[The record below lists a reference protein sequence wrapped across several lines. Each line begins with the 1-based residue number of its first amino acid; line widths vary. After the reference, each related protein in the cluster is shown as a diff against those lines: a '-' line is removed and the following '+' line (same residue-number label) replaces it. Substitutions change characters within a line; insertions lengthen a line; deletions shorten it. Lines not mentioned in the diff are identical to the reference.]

1 MKLRRLAITAALLAF
16 SYAAPRSFS
25 QDQGSSGAPDQNAP
39 AAQTDKTPVPQTTVQ
54 EADPEKVKHNG
65 GKQDVEA
72 VGNRNVGCKTGMG
85 NWYGVEK
92 QIALGKQYAQQVES
106 TVKLIQEPVITEY
119 VNRVGQNIVRNS
131 DAQVPFT
138 IKVIDSEEINAFA
151 LPGIFLAASIQPM
164 KRLEVFSGVDT
175 RNKDKNE
182 IAITIAAL
190 RTFENDIRTKYNFPL
205 FTLTVKEETRV
216 NAGRR
221 P

>member
-1 MKLRRLAITAALLAF
+1 MFKSQAMGFATTGRHDEDVPQVTGSLIVVTFLFIDL
-16 SYAAPRSFS
+16 PRS
-25 QDQGSSGAPDQNAP
+25 
-39 AAQTDKTPVPQTTVQ
+39 
-54 EADPEKVKHNG
+54 
-65 GKQDVEA
+65 
-72 VGNRNVGCKTGMG
+72 
-85 NWYGVEK
+85 NWK
-92 QIALGKQYAQQVES
+92 
-106 TVKLIQEPVITEY
+106 
-119 VNRVGQNIVRNS
+119 
-131 DAQVPFT
+131 
-138 IKVIDSEEINAFA
+138 NAFETH
-151 LPGIFLAASIQPM
+151 LNGIVSVFLAASIQPM